1 MKGYKNKARLIA
13 DIVYL
18 VIVLLAVISQII
30 IAAKGVDFK
39 YTLIP
44 VLIMVIARCVVCG
57 VVSYKEKD
65 EE

>member
-1 MKGYKNKARLIA
+1 MNGYKNKARLIA

-18 VIVLLAVISQII
+18 TIVLLAVISEVA

-44 VLIMVIARCVVCG
+44 LAIMIVAHCIVYGVLY
-57 VVSYKEKD
+57 YKEKGR
-65 EE
+65 E